1 VRERFPNL
9 VVATRATLQSL
20 DAWMELARELVRR
33 PATIHHARNEIQRI
47 LDENDGAWTEVEPE
61 EPTDAE

>member
-1 VRERFPNL
+1 MRERFPNL

-61 EPTDAE
+61 APTDAE